1 MNWLFRRIALHRK
14 RKALAAAQNMLLQ
27 VEDQIASGAVFA
39 KKLRQKIAQLSAE
52 ANALEEP
59 DDIVRRAGVA

>member
-1 MNWLFRRIALHRK
+1 
-14 RKALAAAQNMLLQ
+14 
-27 VEDQIASGAVFA
+27 VFA